1 MKGEDKY
8 SIIARDRWTE
18 ENKETATYPRL
29 TTGNSDNNLR
39 SSDFWMYKT
48 NRFDLSKVQIS
59 YDFPTGVL
67 GKGIV
72 KELGIYTN
80 GYNLM
85 TLAKEKETMQLNVGG
100 TPRTRFFNFG
110 VKALF

>member
-1 MKGEDKY
+1 
-8 SIIARDRWTE
+8 
-18 ENKETATYPRL
+18 
-29 TTGNSDNNLR
+29 
-39 SSDFWMYKT
+39 MYKT

-59 YDFPTGVL
+59 YDFPTSIL

-80 GYNLM
+80 GFNLM
-85 TLAKEKETMQLNVGG
+85 TLSKEKETMQLNVGG